1 MGSSQTAFFF
11 WFPILLV
18 IFHIFH
24 NRYRLGGLLESYCQ
38 RCSLKDDDIKRAV
51 VRERLPGS
59 SGAPRGHPIKKLR
72 KKWKKVVENKGQ
84 WSWSEF
90 PRPPGNSGATPGIP
104 RNSFQ
109 TGPKRFPDS
118 SQKFPR
124 KAHRQ
129 LQDDSQRAAGR
140 LPERSG
146 KILGQFSGSPV
157 FLYFAILFHF
167 LKYFL

>member
-1 MGSSQTAFFF
+1 M
-11 WFPILLV
+11 

-38 RCSLKDDDIKRAV
+38 RCILKDEEIKRAV

-59 SGAPRGHPIKKLR
+59 SGALRGHPTKKLR
-72 KKWKKVVENKGQ
+72 KKCKKVVENKGQ

-90 PRPPGNSGATPGIP
+90 PRPPGNSGVTPGMP
-104 RNSFQ
+104 QNSFQ
-109 TGPKRFPDS
+109 TGPKRLPDS

-129 LQDDSQRAAGR
+129 LQNDSQRAAGR

-146 KILGQFSGSPV
+146 KTLGQFSGSPV
-157 FLYFAILFHF
+157 FLYFAILFPF
-167 LKYFL
+167 F